1 MEIIYNTVK
10 TQTLWLQH
18 QAANS
23 LGTLLSIVPFGWT
36 KFSVYQNASISTIK
50 RNHAYHKWCPQLRR
64 NTILTLI
71 PHQIYLSS
79 HCAKISAREKK
90 TEPEGKWRH
99 STRSLQAWSECWS
112 VMSWC
117 IVAVLLMTNC
127 TLKARCWETK
137 PLFSLNPHSWNK
149 AQTKLWCRCS
159 QLSALSLKKMTISPT
174 ARYFVLWMWD
184 EWYYSVVQY
193 LRHPSFTVYL
203 LLFFFLANYGS

>member
-1 MEIIYNTVK
+1 MMSTAETQHHINTDPSSN
-10 TQTLWLQH
+10 L
-18 QAANS
+18 
-23 LGTLLSIVPFGWT
+23 PE
-36 KFSVYQNASISTIK
+36 
-50 RNHAYHKWCPQLRR
+50 
-64 NTILTLI
+64 LTLR
-71 PHQIYLSS
+71 QNLSQ
-79 HCAKISAREKK
+79 RKK

-174 ARYFVLWMWD
+174 ACYFVLWMWD

-193 LRHPSFTVYL
+193 LRHLSFTVYL
-203 LLFFFLANYGS
+203 LLFFFPGKLWLLNSLNFLLSRPVC

>member
-1 MEIIYNTVK
+1 MSPATVAMLHKEKSVTLTWACRSPGCKGEAVEKVTAMRVFFLSTPIISGADHVLDMEIIYNTVK

-90 TEPEGKWRH
+90 QSQRANEGIQPDPCKPE
-99 STRSLQAWSECWS
+99 A
-112 VMSWC
+112 
-117 IVAVLLMTNC
+117 
-127 TLKARCWETK
+127 
-137 PLFSLNPHSWNK
+137 
-149 AQTKLWCRCS
+149 
-159 QLSALSLKKMTISPT
+159 SADPWW
-174 ARYFVLWMWD
+174 ADVLWQC
-184 EWYYSVVQY
+184 Y
-193 LRHPSFTVYL
+193 
-203 LLFFFLANYGS
+203 